1 MFFESVARTTLRSIQ
16 FIKTTF
22 IQWTQYVDPVL
33 CQCCASVC
41 DAGTTLTHHRANV
54 SSLPDIQRAK
64 TALHLS
70 SITWLSILVITN
82 HTRVETVWTGAII
95 VLYGVTAY
103 YTRLSAHSVSGCTVV
118 VIITVSVS
126 CLNFYNHHSF
136 SLQERFGDYLL
147 RWLCEMSHET
157 EDKESD
163 VLVSRQNLHT
173 LHNWQHVDK
182 TPDEMESRRS
192 CIYLLS
198 LTFNIGTG
206 SNNSSIIVLA
216 QFTLTT
222 RYTGR
227 AGIRLLVG
235 TSRERVKATQYD
247 DINFRF

>member
-118 VIITVSVS
+118 VVIITVSVS

-147 RWLCEMSHET
+147 RWLCEMLHET

-163 VLVSRQNLHT
+163 ALVSRQNLNT
-173 LHNWQHVDK
+173 LHSWQHVDK
-182 TPDEMESRRS
+182 TPDEMESRSKRDS
-192 CIYLLS
+192 PTPQYIGWPSITVITCSNLAGRCIFLAE
-198 LTFNIGTG
+198 G
-206 SNNSSIIVLA
+206 SESNASISYK
-216 QFTLTT
+216 T
-222 RYTGR
+222 RR
-227 AGIRLLVG
+227 KRL
-235 TSRERVKATQYD
+235 
-247 DINFRF
+247 